1 MAILKKSEVKAPILQ
16 KEEVVDVPELG
27 GEVIVRAPGL
37 SERLDMS
44 APHTSGS
51 KFAHISK
58 LLAVSV
64 LDADYQPIFT
74 ISEWEAFGRIGSNF
88 SAAMRLWDI
97 AWRLGDF
104 GGEQASKNEEAPT
117 SA

>member
-1 MAILKKSEVKAPILQ
+1 MAIIKKSEVVAPALQ
-16 KEEVVDVPELG
+16 KEEVIDVPELG

-37 SERLDMS
+37 AERLDMS
-44 APHTSGS
+44 TAHTTGS

-64 LDADYQPIFT
+64 LDGDYEPIFT
-74 ISEWEAFGRIGSNF
+74 VKQWEAFGRKNGNLA
-88 SAAMRLWDI
+88 AAMRLWDV

-104 GGEQASKNEEAPT
+104 DGEQASKNEEAPT
-117 SA
+117 SD